1 MRPPF
6 HASFRHPRPPF
17 KLPRSIKFH
26 DGQPVRI
33 RRASPLLRRSLHPTS
48 PPFRYA
54 STVFIDIVNIVDTV
68 DVVDADRGLCEQF
81 RRLSRWIDGQLSLP
95 ILRNASRRVV
105 SSSSTINTCPA
116 DARSPI
122 FNFDPFP
129 QDPSPGYI
137 LLAPRG
143 PNVTRP
149 GAVLLDWSGGLVWDG
164 AEYGEAMD
172 FSVQTYLGNQ
182 VIALWVGQFNTGG
195 YGQGHVLLL
204 DQTYT
209 VVANM

>member
-1 MRPPF
+1 MDQWGAIPPNLMR
-6 HASFRHPRPPF
+6 R
-17 KLPRSIKFH
+17 IKE
-26 DGQPVRI
+26 
-33 RRASPLLRRSLHPTS
+33 S
-48 PPFRYA
+48 
-54 STVFIDIVNIVDTV
+54 
-68 DVVDADRGLCEQF
+68 CEC
-81 RRLSRWIDGQLSLP
+81 SLP
-95 ILRNASRRVV
+95 LEA
-105 SSSSTINTCPA
+105 CLA
-116 DARSPI
+116 DYRSPI

-172 FSVQTYLGNQ
+172 FSVQTYLGNE